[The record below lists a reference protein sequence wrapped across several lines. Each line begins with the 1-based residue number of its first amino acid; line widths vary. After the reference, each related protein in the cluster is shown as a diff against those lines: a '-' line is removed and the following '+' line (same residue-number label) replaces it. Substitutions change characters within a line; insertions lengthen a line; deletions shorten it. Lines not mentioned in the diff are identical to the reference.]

1 MFDLSTFGPAVV
13 SIGGFA
19 ALIVFIKALAGG
31 DEHPLDDSLPRGRQ
45 EEEPIRFRFPKLLA
59 PAPSGARGRA
69 PPPPPTPPRPRAL
82 GRGGLKPRL
91 SSLVLPRPG
100 TVPSSRVV
108 CRARRSTLR
117 F

>member
-45 EEEPIRFRFPKLLA
+45 EEEPIRFRFPKILA
-59 PAPSGARGRA
+59 PAPSGAAASSAASLLSFSTDPGRS
-69 PPPPPTPPRPRAL
+69 R
-82 GRGGLKPRL
+82 
-91 SSLVLPRPG
+91 RPG
-100 TVPSSRVV
+100 SFAVPGV
-108 CRARRSTLR
+108 RRSASR
-117 F
+117 DGVR